1 MEVFERAAAVRLK
14 SIHGRSLRADG
25 NRKSVS
31 QTGDGR
37 DLATVWKVEQVTG
50 GDAVRFKS
58 MHDLYLAE
66 TDFAYI
72 LGLTG
77 KKVIQSY
84 SSKADSAVE
93 WQPISQGKYVKL
105 KTRKG
110 TFLRANGVMIPG
122 YRNSVTHDI
131 PESPATQSWIL
142 WEVQVV
148 ESIDPRQP
156 PVEEAPIHVSLD
168 TITFSQRSF

>member
-1 MEVFERAAAVRLK
+1 MEVFERAATVRLK
-14 SIHGRSLRADG
+14 SIHGRFLWADG

-31 QTGDGR
+31 QTGDSR
-37 DLATVWKVEQVTG
+37 DVATVWKVEQVTVG
-50 GDAVRFKS
+50 AAVRFKS
-58 MHDLYLAE
+58 VHDLYLAE

-105 KTRKG
+105 KTRRG
-110 TFLRANGVMIPG
+110 TFLRANGVMLPG
-122 YRNSVTHDI
+122 YRNSVTHDV

-148 ESIDPRQP
+148 ESIPRKS

-168 TITFSQRSF
+168 TIIFSQRSF